1 MALFQ
6 KSKNSFTGID
16 EVPFKLER
24 EIQNLFEEN
33 LESILNLELV
43 KSEFTIK
50 NKRIDT
56 LAYDKAS
63 NAFIIIEYKRSKN
76 SSVIDQGFSYLGLML
91 ENKADFILEYN
102 ENKKG
107 ALKRNEVEWSQSR
120 VIFVSQSFNDVQ
132 ISAANY
138 KDLAIELWEVKRYEN
153 FLISINQIKTSKT
166 AESVKPITSNSN
178 EMRAVQEEIKVYSE
192 DDHLTGKSDTILELY
207 EDYKNAILNLS
218 DDIEVEAKK
227 MYIAFKKDKNIVDI
241 SIQNKQIKL
250 HINLKKGELD
260 NHDILGLARDMSK
273 VGHWGNGDYEITV
286 KDTENLE
293 YIKSLV
299 KQAI

>member
-1 MALFQ
+1 
-6 KSKNSFTGID
+6 K
-16 EVPFKLER
+16 
-24 EIQNLFEEN
+24 
-33 LESILNLELV
+33 
-43 KSEFTIK
+43 
-50 NKRIDT
+50 
-56 LAYDKAS
+56 
-63 NAFIIIEYKRSKN
+63 
-76 SSVIDQGFSYLGLML
+76 
-91 ENKADFILEYN
+91 
-102 ENKKG
+102 
-107 ALKRNEVEWSQSR
+107 
-120 VIFVSQSFNDVQ
+120 
-132 ISAANY
+132 SAANY

-293 YIKSLV
+293 YIMSLV

>member
-132 ISAANY
+132 
-138 KDLAIELWEVKRYEN
+138 
-153 FLISINQIKTSKT
+153 
-166 AESVKPITSNSN
+166 
-178 EMRAVQEEIKVYSE
+178 
-192 DDHLTGKSDTILELY
+192 KS
-207 EDYKNAILNLS
+207 
-218 DDIEVEAKK
+218 
-227 MYIAFKKDKNIVDI
+227 
-241 SIQNKQIKL
+241 
-250 HINLKKGELD
+250 
-260 NHDILGLARDMSK
+260 
-273 VGHWGNGDYEITV
+273 
-286 KDTENLE
+286 
-293 YIKSLV
+293 
-299 KQAI
+299 